1 MSAFEVMGINP
12 EYGRECL
19 CLDNSESD
27 ISQEEDVVHLL
38 ETNVSRSMLRAL
50 LHTVDVDVGV
60 NRPDRQGW
68 TDNHD
73 ECVWQRDSDKSY

>member
-1 MSAFEVMGINP
+1 
-12 EYGRECL
+12 
-19 CLDNSESD
+19 
-27 ISQEEDVVHLL
+27 VVHLL

-50 LHTVDVDVGV
+50 LHTMDVDVWV

-73 ECVWQRDSDKSY
+73 ECVWQRDSDKSYQIKHPTTINSHGLINKLH